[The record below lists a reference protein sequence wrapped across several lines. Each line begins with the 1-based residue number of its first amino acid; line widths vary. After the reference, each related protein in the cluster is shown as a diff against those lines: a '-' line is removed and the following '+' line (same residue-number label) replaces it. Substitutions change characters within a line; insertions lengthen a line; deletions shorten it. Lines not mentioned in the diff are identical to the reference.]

1 MLIILSEGSPSLA
14 MVSGFLWAFLVEASC
29 TVYTFF
35 CWLSR
40 VWKRGARA
48 NFKWGFL
55 KITLQI
61 VLSCFLTV
69 LLMGKSCVANG
80 LCFLL
85 SGGSQ
90 LGSVCERLKFVCLN
104 AGSDLA
110 WANHCRLSQGVA
122 QFSLHRLPW
131 QPPGDTSHLHKYL
144 YLLPPCYGIVE
155 KAAKLAWILILHRSL
170 LFQTLVQCRNGGPG
184 VMLLLQWLQRCRPD
198 MMRYPP

>member
-1 MLIILSEGSPSLA
+1 
-14 MVSGFLWAFLVEASC
+14 
-29 TVYTFF
+29 
-35 CWLSR
+35 
-40 VWKRGARA
+40 
-48 NFKWGFL
+48 
-55 KITLQI
+55 
-61 VLSCFLTV
+61 
-69 LLMGKSCVANG
+69 MGKSCVANG

-184 VMLLLQWLQRCRPD
+184 VMLLLQ
-198 MMRYPP
+198 